1 MLIVVVEFSAMNF
14 LAYLLWF
21 IGFAWLVTILL
32 TLYGFSRQR
41 PLSPTNDLAFKAN
54 NVPLVS
60 VLVPARNEEDR
71 VLAESI
77 LSVLAQDYGRF
88 EVIAVDDRSTDATGP
103 ILKSLLSTLW
113 RFQESAKKR
122 EPYLKN

>member
-1 MLIVVVEFSAMNF
+1 MNF

-41 PLSPTNDLAFKAN
+41 PLSPTNDLALKAN